1 MKAKW
6 QWLLRIV
13 TITIASV
20 WPGSPNVFAQ
30 DYYQDKTIRFIV
42 GQAAGGGYDTYT
54 RTIAREMRSELKQ
67 N

>member
-20 WPGSPNVFAQ
+20 LPGSPNVFAQ

-42 GQAAGGGYDTYT
+42 GQAAIGG
-54 RTIAREMRSELKQ
+54 
-67 N
+67 